1 MISSIIWDPNPEIF
15 SIGSFSIRWY
25 GLLFALGFVLSH
37 RVLSYIFVKEGKPE
51 SDVDTLTV
59 YMVVATVLGARLGHF
74 LFYDPGQFMRNP
86 LEIVIPPYAGLASH
100 GAAIG
105 IFVAL
110 YLYSRRKKDQ
120 SYLWIID
127 RMVIVVALTGCCIR
141 LGNLMNSEIVGKATN
156 LPWGFVFKYNE
167 EFSQVPRHPAQ
178 LYEAIYCLLLF
189 GFLFWM
195 WSRKKAL
202 TPEGSLGGLFMII
215 LFTLRFLDE
224 FLKENQEDFESDLIA
239 QFGLNM
245 GQILSIPAVLVGIIL
260 LVVAYRR
267 QKTLP
272 LKS

>member
-1 MISSIIWDPNPEIF
+1 MLASIIWDVNPEIF

-25 GLLFALGFVLSH
+25 GLLFATGFILSH
-37 RVLSYIFVKEGKPE
+37 RILSYIFRSEGKPE

-59 YMVVATVLGARLGHF
+59 YMVAATLLGARLGHF
-74 LFYDPGQFMRNP
+74 LFYDPAQFIRDP
-86 LEIVIPPYAGLASH
+86 LSIIIPPYAGLASH

-141 LGNLMNSEIVGKATN
+141 LGNLMNSEIIGKATD
-156 LPWGFVFKYNE
+156 LPWGFVFMHND
-167 EFSQVPRHPAQ
+167 EFSKVARHPAQ
-178 LYEAIYCLLLF
+178 LYEALYCLLLF
-189 GFLFWM
+189 FFLLWV

-224 FLKENQEDFESDLIA
+224 YLKENQEPFENEMINQL
-239 QFGLNM
+239 GLNM
-245 GQILSIPAVLVGIIL
+245 GQLLSIPAIGVGVIL
-260 LVVAYRR
+260 LLIAYRR
-267 QKTLP
+267 KKKLVQHT
-272 LKS
+272 

>member
-1 MISSIIWDPNPEIF
+1 MFASIIWDVNPEIF

-25 GLLFALGFVLSH
+25 GLLFATGFILSH
-37 RVLSYIFVKEGKPE
+37 RVLSSIFRSEGKPE

-59 YMVVATVLGARLGHF
+59 YMVAATLLGARLGHF
-74 LFYDPGQFMRNP
+74 LFYDPGQFIRDP
-86 LEIVIPPYAGLASH
+86 LSIIIPPYAGLASH

-110 YLYSRRKKDQ
+110 YLYSRRKEDQ

-141 LGNLMNSEIVGKATN
+141 LGNLMNAEIIGKATD
-156 LPWGFVFKYNE
+156 LPWGFVFIHND
-167 EFSQVPRHPAQ
+167 EFSKVARHPAQ

-189 GFLFWM
+189 FFLLWV

-224 FLKENQEDFESDLIA
+224 YLKENQEPFENDMINQL
-239 QFGLNM
+239 GLNM
-245 GQILSIPAVLVGIIL
+245 GQLLSIPAVGVGVIL
-260 LVVAYRR
+260 LLIAYRR
-267 QKTLP
+267 KKKPVPNT
-272 LKS
+272 

>member
-1 MISSIIWDPNPEIF
+1 MFASIIWDVDPEIF

-25 GLLFALGFVLSH
+25 GLLFATGFILSH
-37 RVLSYIFVKEGKPE
+37 RVLSYIFRSEGKPE

-59 YMVVATVLGARLGHF
+59 YMVAATILGARLGHF
-74 LFYDPGQFMRNP
+74 LFYDPGQFIRDP
-86 LEIVIPPYAGLASH
+86 LSIVIPPYAGLASH

-120 SYLWIID
+120 SYLWVID

-141 LGNLMNSEIVGKATN
+141 LGNLMNSEIIGKATD
-156 LPWGFVFKYNE
+156 LPWGFVFMHND
-167 EFSQVPRHPAQ
+167 EFSKVARHPAQ

-189 GFLFWM
+189 FFLLWV

-224 FLKENQEDFESDLIA
+224 YLKENQEPFENEMINQL
-239 QFGLNM
+239 GLNM
-245 GQILSIPAVLVGIIL
+245 GQLLSIPAVGVGVIL
-260 LVVAYRR
+260 LLIAYRR
-267 QKTLP
+267 KKKRVQNT
-272 LKS
+272 